1 MGTRVEA
8 VTMADAL
15 FSRTQQRVLSL
26 LYGQPERSYPLMEL
40 IELANSGRGAVQREV
55 QRLTESGLVTVTAQG
70 RQRVFQAN
78 RKAPIFNALREI
90 VKKLAGIEGALR
102 DALDPIVDKIDVA
115 LLYGSVAKRSDT
127 ATSDIDVLIV
137 SDVLTL
143 EDVFAALQGAEKELG
158 RSVSPTLYSRD
169 EFLKR
174 RCSRQPFLSKVLAG
188 DYVTLVGSLDAAGA
202 TR

>member
-40 IELANSGRGAVQREV
+40 IELASSGRGAVQREV

-174 RCSRQPFLSKVLAG
+174 RRSRQPFLSKVLAG

>member
-1 MGTRVEA
+1 
-8 VTMADAL
+8 MADAL

-40 IELANSGRGAVQREV
+40 IELASSGRGAVQREV

-174 RCSRQPFLSKVLAG
+174 RRSRQPFLSKVLAG

>member
-1 MGTRVEA
+1 
-8 VTMADAL
+8 MADAL

-174 RCSRQPFLSKVLAG
+174 RRSRQPFLSKVLAG